1 MPFAKGEGEG
11 GPRIVKC
18 HSKRFSS
25 RGAAWKSGVGFVVIS
40 AASLT
45 VAVVSGGWVVGRE
58 GGQLRMRLM
67 VVFLAAM
74 LSRGL

>member
-1 MPFAKGEGEG
+1 MPFANGEGEG

-18 HSKRFSS
+18 HSNRFSS

-45 VAVVSGGWVVGRE
+45 VEDVRKRWVVRRKGVSY
-58 GGQLRMRLM
+58 GC
-67 VVFLAAM
+67 A
-74 LSRGL
+74 